1 MNRLKS
7 KEQSFSILSPAQE
20 RRLSP
25 AELDAYYVKFQEY
38 IMARRLTNT
47 TSGALTIAPK
57 LKGITDRIAVK
68 VTKALC
74 QCDAEVMA
82 DGYENIPEG
91 AVLFAH
97 THQGILDNF
106 AWIPKMPRH
115 CLILH
120 GADVR
125 KALLLAQLNTR
136 PFHHVLSRGHLEP
149 VTEQAASA
157 YAVRIPGHC
166 PKGGSP
172 GSARCVGIYL

>member
-82 DGYENIPEG
+82 D
-91 AVLFAH
+91 
-97 THQGILDNF
+97 
-106 AWIPKMPRH
+106 
-115 CLILH
+115 
-120 GADVR
+120 VR